1 MMIIY
6 YLFIPPALGSW
17 CWSDGF
23 CPSLSWPVESWSWL
37 TWFRFDA
44 SINKC
49 QIYSEDLVLLSPD
62 CSRGGPL
69 SVVKNIT
76 FQQQFFL
83 PEMPKIL
90 HWGPHPSLLMVTDQ
104 YITTHIAF
112 HSTNATLMRIWG
124 NWGTPLEGI
133 LRSHGLAWIKNIH
146 YHHCHDPFFMLGYN
160 RSSCPG
166 LGQWPAEYLV

>member
-6 YLFIPPALGSW
+6 YLFIAPALGPW
-17 CWSDGF
+17 CWGDGF
-23 CPSLSWPVESWSWL
+23 CLSLSWPVESWSWL

-76 FQQQFFL
+76 FQQQFFCVKCPKSCTGSLTPHFWWSLISISRPIL
-83 PEMPKIL
+83 PFIMPHLWGYEAIEAHLWIYSEEPWTRLNKEYPLSSLSWSIL
-90 HWGPHPSLLMVTDQ
+90 HARIQSQFLSRTGPVGQ
-104 YITTHIAF
+104 
-112 HSTNATLMRIWG
+112 
-124 NWGTPLEGI
+124 
-133 LRSHGLAWIKNIH
+133 RSI
-146 YHHCHDPFFMLGYN
+146 
-160 RSSCPG
+160 
-166 LGQWPAEYLV
+166 